1 MLTLPVPVENGA
13 TRTHLAARALRLNCV
28 TENYSDLW
36 NDVWPRLL
44 KTSSSLIESRI
55 SAWPA
60 ATAKWFRACALRN
73 HFERRWAIVEI
84 DALAALEL
92 KLTVEELCAIYR
104 VQFPVLRSYERT
116 TWYDRRGRIAFTTN
130 SGLPGIGLAR
140 KDFEIWQSALKS
152 GDTLPK
158 DFDTQGLE
166 PPFDVRDREDDM
178 RTAYAY
184 FAEKLG
190 KPAS

>member
-1 MLTLPVPVENGA
+1 MSTLPVPTEDGG
-13 TRTHLAARALRLNCV
+13 TRSQLAARALRLNCV
-28 TENYSDLW
+28 TVNYSDLW

-44 KTSSSLIESRI
+44 KTSSSLTDPRI
-55 SAWPA
+55 SAWP
-60 ATAKWFRACALRN
+60 TASTKWRRGCALRN
-73 HFERRWAIVEI
+73 HFERRWAIIEI

-92 KLTVEELCAIYR
+92 KLTVDELCAIYR
-104 VQFPVLRSYERT
+104 VQFPVLRSYEKN

-130 SGLPGIGLAR
+130 FGLTGIGLER
-140 KDFEIWQSALKS
+140 KDFELWQSALKS
-152 GDTLPK
+152 GTSLPK

-190 KPAS
+190 KSAS